1 MVLYEAVS
9 DFSPNLVRIFERGLD
24 SQQSRILTACCF
36 NIADISHLSKSEM
49 HAWTFLSC
57 LNFWTD
63 WQWVENTRK
72 SGSCAILIHLR
83 SELRTQLPLWPHFLL
98 WAPSTPQLQ
107 VRPQLFSMFLQK
119 SHENSEI
126 WPKMGSGALERLCES
141 SLQSCTV
148 MNRSWN
154 LAGCSGLVTHC
165 TQSSAPNPHLTGSSG
180 SSSGHS
186 SRLWADAGLTASPGS
201 LFHAWWYRWGYRGEG
216 FLQGMLHLRAR
227 GRRDYR
233 KKDAPNVLQIWFF
246 IRKVISQLCKYTV
259 ILCKKKKKKRN

>member
-119 SHENSEI
+119 SHENSENFGQKWALVHLKGFVNHLCRVAQSWI
-126 WPKMGSGALERLCES
+126 EAETWQGAVGWLLTAPRAQHPIHTSLDPLGALLGIPLGFGQMLDWQLAQDLFSMHDDTGESTEERVFYKECCISEHGEDVITEKKMHQMFCKS
-141 SLQSCTV
+141 DSLS
-148 MNRSWN
+148 
-154 LAGCSGLVTHC
+154 
-165 TQSSAPNPHLTGSSG
+165 
-180 SSSGHS
+180 
-186 SRLWADAGLTASPGS
+186 
-201 LFHAWWYRWGYRGEG
+201 E
-216 FLQGMLHLRAR
+216 
-227 GRRDYR
+227 
-233 KKDAPNVLQIWFF
+233 K
-246 IRKVISQLCKYTV
+246 
-259 ILCKKKKKKRN
+259 